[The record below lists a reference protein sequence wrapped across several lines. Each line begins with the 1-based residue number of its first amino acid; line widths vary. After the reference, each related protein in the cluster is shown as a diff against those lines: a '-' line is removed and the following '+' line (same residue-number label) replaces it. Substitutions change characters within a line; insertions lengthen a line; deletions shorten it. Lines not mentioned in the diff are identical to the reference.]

1 MKKLLLLLMLS
12 VCVYQVSAQIN
23 DLDSITNADLANKAR
38 QEVNLFTDKLASIV
52 SKRQT
57 PKNRERLKKDALS
70 LFIGKGLSYFSVV
83 YDSID
88 NPIDTINHDPVKM
101 QTTSLRRPIP
111 RDTKMIDYLSN
122 LVRNANNKNYIT
134 VSIKTTEW
142 KDMKVSD
149 IQKLE
154 DGKYILYVYFEQ
166 WYKSSYGDTQII
178 YKDYT
183 RKRVTCFI
191 DITETDRGKEVI
203 IKLGDVEAEET
214 NPYETNPTM

>member
-1 MKKLLLLLMLS
+1 MKKLLLLMLS
-12 VCVYQVSAQIN
+12 VFFCQAYAQIN
-23 DLDSITNADLANKAR
+23 DLDSITNVELANKAK

-52 SKRQT
+52 AKTQK
-57 PKNRERLKKDALS
+57 PKNREKLKNDALN
-70 LFIGKGLSYFSVV
+70 LFIGKGLSYFSIV
-83 YDSID
+83 YDSLS
-88 NPIDTINHDPVKM
+88 NPIDTIMHEPVKM
-101 QTTSLRRPIP
+101 QTTSLRRPKP
-111 RDTKMIDYLSN
+111 KDTKMIEYLSN
-122 LVRNANNKNYIT
+122 LVYNANNKNYIT
-134 VSIKTTEW
+134 VTIKTTQW
-142 KDMKVSD
+142 RDMKVSD

-166 WYKSSYGDTQII
+166 WYKSGYGDTQII

-183 RKRVTCFI
+183 RKRVTCYI